1 MLKDVLSDQKVSLA
15 CLSEPQLFQCD
26 AKQILQYVEGEYCW
40 HLNSDDLSDPELP
53 TVKSRA
59 HGGTLMLWL
68 KELDPY
74 IEVINT
80 KNTAFLPIILNMPG
94 LRVSIHVSIYL
105 PTHGKDSEF
114 VADLADLRNCLDELG

>member
-68 KELDPY
+68 KELDP
-74 IEVINT
+74 
-80 KNTAFLPIILNMPG
+80 
-94 LRVSIHVSIYL
+94 
-105 PTHGKDSEF
+105 
-114 VADLADLRNCLDELG
+114 